1 MQLNKINVDHF
12 KESIRNEKLVT
23 LNFDYLSPLIENW
36 WDTTI
41 ASMPLYLAKFQ
52 LIHLILKHCKQ
63 EHFYYFDKLG
73 ISGISA
79 ICITQIFHTDCHK
92 LSFVVHE
99 ALSELFALND
109 INYPYENH
117 KKLYLKENGIHYKD
131 WGNGYGEITPHSDD
145 LYEDIDA
152 DFLSLTV
159 CRDITNTPTICYFPK
174 DILHNFSDEELQRLF
189 EMKAR
194 FVSGKNVLIRKTR
207 ERNVI
212 EFNPSHGYKFYLDFR
227 IDNDSG
233 ERMLPVNENDRDLID
248 KMRSNIALCPYI
260 EPTTKT
266 GSFLIV
272 ANHKV
277 LHARGPMQMNKESAA
292 TLSQNSDYS
301 IAPRLLYRSKG
312 QVAKHTY

>member
-1 MQLNKINVDHF
+1 MQSNIINIDHF
-12 KESIRNEKLVT
+12 KESIRSEKIIT
-23 LNFDYLSPLIENW
+23 LNFDYLSGVVEDW
-36 WDTTI
+36 WDTVMT
-41 ASMPLYLAKFQ
+41 SLPVHLAKFQ
-52 LIHLILKHCKQ
+52 LIHLLLKHCHQ
-63 EHFYYFDKLG
+63 DDFYYFDKLG
-73 ISGISA
+73 THPISA
-79 ICITQIFHTDCHK
+79 INITHIFNTDCHK

-109 INYPYENH
+109 IKYPYENH

-159 CRDITNTPTICYFPK
+159 CRDTTNTPTICYFPK
-174 DILHNFSDEELQRLF
+174 DILNNFNDAEIQHLF
-189 EMKAR
+189 EMKAK
-194 FVSGKNVLIRKTR
+194 FISGKNVLIRKSR

-212 EFNPSHGYKFYLDFR
+212 QFNPYQGYKFYLDFR
-227 IDNDSG
+227 IDNDVG
-233 ERMLPVNENDRDLID
+233 ERMLPVHSQDKYLID
-248 KMRSNIALCPYI
+248 KMRHNIAFCPYI
-260 EPTTKT
+260 ESKTKT

-277 LHARGPMQMNKESAA
+277 LHARARMNMNHEAA
-292 TLSQNSDYS
+292 YS
-301 IAPRLLYRSKG
+301 IAKNTDYTMTPRLLYRSKG